1 VNNEGIKYEDLA
13 YGAANGFAAV
23 GTNNGHNGTTAVT
36 MLNNP
41 DVIEDFAHR
50 A

>member
-1 VNNEGIKYEDLA
+1 M
-13 YGAANGFAAV
+13 

-36 MLNNP
+36 MLHNP
-41 DVIEDFAHR
+41 DVIEDFSYR